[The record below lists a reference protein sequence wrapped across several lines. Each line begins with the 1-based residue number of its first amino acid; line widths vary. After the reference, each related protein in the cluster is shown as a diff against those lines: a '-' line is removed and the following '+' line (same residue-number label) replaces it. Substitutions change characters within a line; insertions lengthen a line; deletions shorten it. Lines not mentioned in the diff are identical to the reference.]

1 MANIKINSNAVDVM
15 ATSIKTSGGKL
26 NADIKNINEPTK
38 CSGIMIKDY
47 YERIK
52 RISTILGKYKQLI
65 NKDVSDIKSAKD
77 KMIQMDSSMQ
87 KLY

>member
-47 YERIK
+47 YEMIK